1 MKFIK
6 ICLVVIVSGV
16 MLACATPEEKAYES
30 QTAVNE
36 ERLDL
41 IEQYKAC
48 AEKAEKNKTDGAEC
62 EKYLKATDALK

>member
-1 MKFIK
+1 MKFMK
-6 ICLVVIVSGV
+6 IFLLVIVSGV
-16 MLACATPEEKAYES
+16 MLACASPEEKAYES

-48 AEKAEKNKTDGAEC
+48 EEKTEKNKTDDAEC
-62 EKYLKATDALK
+62 EKYLKAADALK